1 MVLVQDS
8 AIFIDIVIYLLYIIH
23 LQQSF
28 EMRFAY
34 FHVLRI
40 AVYVHK
46 SLSMWAW
53 LFYLPGHLLPYLL
66 FLQPLLAMNYV
77 HKRNNK
83 ILMMH
88 LSHHA
93 QPIIHFGHF
102 VLERIQYRS
111 KGVMNSTGSDVYE
124 ICLQAS
130 TISLLIRYFQG
141 QQINWPSPSFQKI

>member
-1 MVLVQDS
+1 MFQ
-8 AIFIDIVIYLLYIIH
+8 
-23 LQQSF
+23 
-28 EMRFAY
+28 E
-34 FHVLRI
+34 
-40 AVYVHK
+40 
-46 SLSMWAW
+46 
-53 LFYLPGHLLPYLL
+53 LPYMYINHCPCGLDFFIFL
-66 FLQPLLAMNYV
+66 DIYCHIYFFLQPLLAMNYV

-93 QPIIHFGHF
+93 QPIIHFGNF

-111 KGVMNSTGSDVYE
+111 KGVMNSTGSNVYE

>member
-1 MVLVQDS
+1 MGLT
-8 AIFIDIVIYLLYIIH
+8 F
-23 LQQSF
+23 
-28 EMRFAY
+28 
-34 FHVLRI
+34 
-40 AVYVHK
+40 
-46 SLSMWAW
+46 
-53 LFYLPGHLLPYLL
+53 FYLPGHLLPYLL

-130 TISLLIRYFQG
+130 MISLLIRYFQG
-141 QQINWPSPSFQKI
+141 QQINWPSPSFTKI

>member
-1 MVLVQDS
+1 MYINHCPCGLDFFLS
-8 AIFIDIVIYLLYIIH
+8 SWTFIAIFT
-23 LQQSF
+23 
-28 EMRFAY
+28 
-34 FHVLRI
+34 
-40 AVYVHK
+40 
-46 SLSMWAW
+46 
-53 LFYLPGHLLPYLL
+53 

-141 QQINWPSPSFQKI
+141 QQINWPSPSFTKI